1 MDDGSTSSIMKK
13 IYATETQQGNV
24 ENDADSGPDP
34 AWLSCI
40 PGDEVEHVPVETHSE
55 EDRLDPAR
63 RCRVSPIVD
72 AIDNPE
78 IGIFVAS
85 VIEKARASPINLV
98 SKELSSTRLY
108 PFLYREEM
116 DSKRLPPG
124 FTLKVGE
131 TVEEHSDGNSTLIIL
146 HSLSYGNCHI
156 AANLAGQSCVLKF
169 LQLSYHDNKYARQE
183 AQKWNIIWKDVIEA
197 TTWTTMVKDCEM
209 VVVMPYVQ
217 TLENRVGE
225 HEQEVRETILY
236 MARMGY
242 KHPDLCGKSGPKWH
256 HVGVRHVRGKLK
268 AVLIDLTALVE
279 IDKND
284 DEQVGLA
291 EKEMLSALGLSQ
303 AEPT

>member
-40 PGDEVEHVPVETHSE
+40 PGDEVEHVPLETHSE

-63 RCRVSPIVD
+63 RFRMRPIVD
-72 AIDNPE
+72 AVDNPE
-78 IGIFVAS
+78 IGIFLAS
-85 VIEKARASPINLV
+85 VIEKTRAPPINLV

-108 PFLYREEM
+108 PLLYREKM

-225 HEQEVRETILY
+225 HEQEVREAILY

-291 EKEMLSALGLSQ
+291 EKEMPSALGLSQ
-303 AEPT
+303 A